1 MRNRRWLKWLL
12 IGGGGFVVLAV
23 GAFLVYWNFIKSD
36 AEDPFELTEV
46 TVDTNTSDTTAAA
59 ENLDGSW
66 SIAAD
71 SEAGYRA
78 EEILFGQSS
87 TATGRTSQV
96 TGSME
101 VSGTAV
107 ENVSVTVDLASV
119 ESGEG
124 LRDNQFRGR
133 IMDVETYPTS
143 TFVLSEPIELDSIP
157 EVGVPISATAT
168 GDLTAKDVTKSV
180 TFEVNAQLLPDGRIE
195 VQGSIPVVWAD
206 YNIGD
211 PSGGPAQVGDNGAVE
226 FLLRLA
232 R

>member
-1 MRNRRWLKWLL
+1 MRNRRWLRWLL
-12 IGGGGFVVLAV
+12 IGGGGVVVLSV

-36 AEDPFELTEV
+36 AEDPFELTQV
-46 TVDTNTSDTTAAA
+46 TVDTSTSNTTAAS
-59 ENLDGSW
+59 ENIDGTW
-66 SIAAD
+66 TIAAD

-96 TGSME
+96 TGSMDIT
-101 VSGTAV
+101 GTTV
-107 ENVSVTVDLASV
+107 EKVSVTVDLASIQ
-119 ESGEG
+119 SGES

-143 TFVLSEPIELDSIP
+143 TFELTEPIELDSVP
-157 EVGVPISATAT
+157 TVGTPITATAT
-168 GDLTAKDVTKSV
+168 GNLTAKDVTKSA
-180 TFEVNAQLLPDGRIE
+180 TFDVNAQLLPDGRIE

-206 YNIGD
+206 YNIDD